1 MLLKSGFKGYC
12 LCKWHRRKERWA
24 DNKSAQCR
32 LTSISFWQANF
43 VPEQNVL
50 NYTGSSVLM
59 GEKPSS
65 HPHDYPLKLCTA
77 IISLRLELQWGE
89 KKMFHEP
96 RTQLHWVLVAAEKA
110 IRVEK
115 ILKQKVVLSGH
126 KLCEPVSLLLSVSL
140 SPQVSHWLP
149 REAPQTSKV
158 TLKDIPWSFSQGIRH
173 YKDTFHIFGVWEDWL
188 HTSK

>member
-59 GEKPSS
+59 GEKTLLPSPWLSTEIVHS
-65 HPHDYPLKLCTA
+65 HHLSQTWATVRGKKNVSWAQDTAPLGAGSGSKSNQGGKDLEA
-77 IISLRLELQWGE
+77 KSGII
-89 KKMFHEP
+89 
-96 RTQLHWVLVAAEKA
+96 RTQVMWA
-110 IRVEK
+110 
-115 ILKQKVVLSGH
+115 
-126 KLCEPVSLLLSVSL
+126 CL
-140 SPQVSHWLP
+140 SPALCKSLTPSLP
-149 REAPQTSKV
+149 LA
-158 TLKDIPWSFSQGIRH
+158 SQRSPSNI
-173 YKDTFHIFGVWEDWL
+173 
-188 HTSK
+188 